1 MHAFKVHN
9 NILKMSFYAPVSGSS
24 VDFWIMHIEVKSTF
38 QHFSFAFA
46 EQDDLKRRN
55 AFILSESTLEDTI
68 CVGKPINRHAG
79 NQL

>member
-1 MHAFKVHN
+1 
-9 NILKMSFYAPVSGSS
+9 
-24 VDFWIMHIEVKSTF
+24 MHIEVKSTF
-38 QHFSFAFA
+38 QHYFFFAFA

-55 AFILSESTLEDTI
+55 AYIWTESTLEDTI

>member
-1 MHAFKVHN
+1 
-9 NILKMSFYAPVSGSS
+9 MSFYAPVSGSS
-24 VDFWIMHIEVKSTF
+24 EDFWIMHIEVKYISTF
-38 QHFSFAFA
+38 FFFAFA

-55 AFILSESTLEDTI
+55 AYIWSESTLEDTI

>member
-1 MHAFKVHN
+1 MPRVWKFCGFLN
-9 NILKMSFYAPVSGSS
+9 NAYRGKKYI
-24 VDFWIMHIEVKSTF
+24 STF
-38 QHFSFAFA
+38 YFFFAFA

-55 AFILSESTLEDTI
+55 AYIWLEFTIEDTI